1 MHITGIGF
9 FRLLGVGGKRPD
21 GAQPLTF
28 EGGWKAEQAPFRG
41 CGGTDRKERLFVRV
55 KKYRIMFI
63 SVYFCLFGVLLFIF
77 AAKTRTIWDKKKIL
91 KRQKT
96 RSSSSGSN
104 V

>member
-9 FRLLGVGGKRPD
+9 FSLLGGKHPD

-28 EGGWKAEQAPFRG
+28 EGGWKVEQAPL
-41 CGGTDRKERLFVRV
+41 GGGVRTE
-55 KKYRIMFI
+55 KKGFSCALKSVELCLLVFI
-63 SVYFCLFGVLLFIF
+63 FCLFGVLLFIF

>member
-9 FRLLGVGGKRPD
+9 FRLLGVGASPD

-63 SVYFCLFGVLLFIF
+63 SVYFLLVWG
-77 AAKTRTIWDKKKIL
+77 AKITKIL
-91 KRQKT
+91 QKT
-96 RSSSSGSN
+96 N
-104 V
+104 VSRLKFPNCRLNPEKQVPNL